1 MQKKEEFSYGVIGL
15 FILVS
20 IALILLMSP
29 YEPITSNAVADVTAY
44 VTAAEF
50 VGQNIVLLVVVF
62 FVLGLAIGGIIFLIK
77 QHNIRQRILA
87 GIPHEKLETIR
98 EYAKSTMAKGFTK
111 EQVKKALIDT
121 GWQESQ
127 ADALLH
133 EF

>member
-50 VGQNIVLLVVVF
+50 VGQNIVLLVVV
-62 FVLGLAIGGIIFLIK
+62 
-77 QHNIRQRILA
+77 
-87 GIPHEKLETIR
+87 
-98 EYAKSTMAKGFTK
+98 
-111 EQVKKALIDT
+111 
-121 GWQESQ
+121 
-127 ADALLH
+127 
-133 EF
+133 

>member
-1 MQKKEEFSYGVIGL
+1 MSQ
-15 FILVS
+15 
-20 IALILLMSP
+20 LLSLSAR
-29 YEPITSNAVADVTAY
+29 TLSCW
-44 VTAAEF
+44 
-50 VGQNIVLLVVVF
+50 LWSS